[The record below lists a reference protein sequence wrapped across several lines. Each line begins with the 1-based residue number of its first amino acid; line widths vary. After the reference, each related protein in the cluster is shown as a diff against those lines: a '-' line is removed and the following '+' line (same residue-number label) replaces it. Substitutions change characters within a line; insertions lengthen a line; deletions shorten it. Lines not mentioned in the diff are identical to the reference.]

1 MNFYFGIMILRKT
14 NFGIIRYSVIFT
26 ATLYSSD
33 FLNFVYKNVV
43 IVVLLA
49 PRRSLRQRAPV
60 RYNLE
65 DQLVGPLAR
74 LPKKDGEEDDDFT
87 AESEVYYLN

>member
-14 NFGIIRYSVIFT
+14 NFGIRYSVIFT

-43 IVVLLA
+43 IFVLLA

-87 AESEVYYLN
+87 TESEVYYLN